1 MFSKGDPVF
10 AATHI
15 LTVAIA
21 GSGSSNTG
29 PGAPR
34 LMFNL

>member
-15 LTVAIA
+15 LTGAIA
-21 GSGSSNTG
+21 GAGSSNTG
-29 PGAPR
+29 PVAPR